1 MLEGPLTDFHK
12 AIILPCF
19 DSKSLAQIAADAAP
33 KLDKIYKW
41 MGTKQYLV
49 GSNLSYL
56 DFMFYECIERA

>member
-41 MGTKQYLV
+41 MGTK
-49 GSNLSYL
+49 
-56 DFMFYECIERA
+56 